1 MLTCMKCTPPKSTAW
16 LACGTVVVACLALA
30 HPAPVLAQSDDFN
43 DGNDAGWT
51 RYDPLAGF
59 GLAATYSFPN
69 GAYRLQTT
77 YLTGQ
82 AQNPG
87 RAGSV
92 APGTFSDFYAAVD
105 VVNWNNNLPQ
115 SFGVLGRIGTPGLQQ
130 TTGYAF
136 TWDRGNPANAT
147 GGDVDMSRI
156 TGEAPTGLAI
166 TTLTNAY
173 GSGDVFQMTN
183 GVRYRFVLIGR
194 GSQLEGRIYEYPDL
208 ANPKLAVLSSD
219 TTYPSGRNGVVVF
232 DNSGGQNQ
240 TDATYDNWFQSDV
253 EPPQIRI
260 SEANTQTGDLVMTW
274 PGYASNFVFEAASV
288 LPAGATWARVTD
300 TIFAPG
306 TFPLDPAN
314 PNFLCFTTIGPGK
327 KFFRL
332 RRP

>member
-1 MLTCMKCTPPKSTAW
+1 MDAPSRPQLLTPLHIPI
-16 LACGTVVVACLALA
+16 LAACLSLA
-30 HPAPVLAQSDDFN
+30 GPATGLAQSDDFN

-69 GAYRLQTT
+69 GGYRLQTT

-92 APGTFSDFYAAVD
+92 LGGNFSDFYAAVD
-105 VVNWNNNLPQ
+105 VVNWNNSLPQ
-115 SFGVLGRIGTPGLQQ
+115 SFGLLGRIGALGLQQ

-136 TWDRGNPANAT
+136 TWDRGNPSSAT
-147 GGDVDMSRI
+147 GGDVDISRI
-156 TGEAPTGLAI
+156 TGEAPTGLALS
-166 TTLTNAY
+166 TLTNAY
-173 GSGDVFQMTN
+173 ASGDAFQMTN
-183 GVRYRFVLIGR
+183 GNTYRFVFIGR
-194 GSQLEGRIYEYPDL
+194 GQQLEGRIYQHPDL
-208 ANPKLAVLSSD
+208 VNPKIAVLATD
-219 TTYPSGRNGVVVF
+219 GTYTSGRNGLVVF
-232 DNSGGQNQ
+232 DNSGGVNQ
-240 TDATYDNWFQSDV
+240 TDATYDNWFMSDV
-253 EPPQIRI
+253 EPPRIRI
-260 SEANTQTGDLVMTW
+260 AEANVQTGDLVFTW

-288 LPAGATWARVTD
+288 LPGSTNWAPVTD

-314 PNFLCFTTIGPGK
+314 PNYLCFSSIGPGR